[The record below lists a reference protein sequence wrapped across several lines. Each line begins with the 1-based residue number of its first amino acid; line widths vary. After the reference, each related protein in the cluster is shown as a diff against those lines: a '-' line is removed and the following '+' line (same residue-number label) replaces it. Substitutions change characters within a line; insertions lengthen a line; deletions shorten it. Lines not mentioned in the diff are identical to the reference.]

1 MMKFYKILFT
11 TSMIVGTT
19 ITMSSNNWLSM
30 WMGLEINLLSI
41 IPLMSSQKNA
51 YESEAALKYFIT
63 QALASTIFMFSI
75 LMTLSNLNI
84 IQSEVMLKI
93 NPLIL
98 NSAILMKMGAA
109 PFHFWL
115 PEVIQGLSWMNS
127 FIMLTWQKIA
137 PMTIL
142 MNSIKPM
149 TMMFMVIIASMLV
162 SGFMGIN
169 QTSLRK
175 IMAYSSINHIGW
187 MMGSMISNQ
196 TIWIIYLI
204 IYTMILLVLVM
215 TFNKLNLYQMSSLIN
230 AMSQSKQMKLLFLMN
245 FLSLGGLPPFI
256 GFLPKW
262 LTINFMMKEMLT
274 MLTLLMIISTLLTLF
289 FYMRITFSAI
299 IMTTSE
305 MTTKIVKPK
314 NLYLII
320 TLNFLTISSLILSTM
335 ILNFI

>member
-1 MMKFYKILFT
+1 MLFT